1 MEIFKLAK
9 KRSKSQPV
17 NRCTEIVTNKTK
29 SEPLLLTAI
38 EDSED
43 SLSLGSVVATFEMID
58 GNVSNYWYN
67 KTAYTPGKCFIVLS
81 CKKLITHD
89 ALVDYG
95 LI

>member
-1 MEIFKLAK
+1 MAT

-17 NRCTEIVTNKTK
+17 NRCTEKVTKKTK
-29 SEPLLLTAI
+29 SEPLLPTDI

-43 SLSLGSVVATFEMID
+43 SLTLGSVIATFEMID
-58 GNVSNYWYN
+58 GNVSNYWLD
-67 KTAYTPGKCFIVLS
+67 KTAYTPGKYLVVLS
-81 CKKLITHD
+81 CEKLITHD